1 MGELEGGG
9 IDGHRGSGGVEVSDA
24 DIVAVRG
31 DWLVRADRGSVYA
44 IVSDFESMPEHFP
57 KIARSIRLV
66 DREGDVLT
74 LEAEAG
80 SFASWLPTARIE
92 LTVTLLP
99 GQGYRCTTRNL
110 TFNTT
115 GDEELLLVDD
125 PEGTRIKYTYFVT
138 VRRRWFKPLFQW
150 GVTTFGLPF
159 WKRSFIDPL
168 ESLVRSQVRPRN
180 QRSSR

>member
-1 MGELEGGG
+1 MT
-9 IDGHRGSGGVEVSDA
+9 DSNV
-24 DIVAVRG
+24 VAVHG
-31 DWLVRADRGSVYA
+31 DWPVHADRMALYA
-44 IVSDFESMPEHFP
+44 IVSDFERMPVHFP

-66 DREGDVLT
+66 KREGDVLT

-80 SFASWLPTARIE
+80 SFGSLLPSVKIEITA
-92 LTVTLLP
+92 TLLP

-110 TFNTT
+110 TFHTT

-138 VRRRWFKPLFQW
+138 VRNRWFKPIFAW
-150 GVTTFGLPF
+150 MVKAFGLPF

-168 ESLVRSQVRPRN
+168 ESLVKK
-180 QRSSR
+180 QRES

>member
-1 MGELEGGG
+1 M
-9 IDGHRGSGGVEVSDA
+9 SDA
-24 DIVAVRG
+24 DVVAVHG

-44 IVSDFESMPEHFP
+44 IVSDFERMPERFP
-57 KIARSIRLV
+57 EIARSIRLV
-66 DREGDVLT
+66 YREGDVLT

-115 GDEELLLVDD
+115 GDEELLLVDN

-138 VRRRWFKPLFQW
+138 VRRFWFNPLFAW
-150 GVTTFGLPF
+150 GGATFGLPF
-159 WKRSFIDPL
+159 SKRSFIDPL
-168 ESLVRSQVRPRN
+168 ESLVKA
-180 QRSSR
+180 

>member
-1 MGELEGGG
+1 VR
-9 IDGHRGSGGVEVSDA
+9 DSDV
-24 DIVAVRG
+24 VAVHG
-31 DWLVRADRGSVYA
+31 DWLVHADRASVYA
-44 IVSDFESMPEHFP
+44 IVSDFERMPERFP

-66 DREGDVLT
+66 KREGDVLT

-80 SFASWLPTARIE
+80 SFASWLPSARIE
-92 LTVTLLP
+92 LTATLLP

-125 PEGTRIKYTYFVT
+125 PEGTRISYTYFVT
-138 VRRRWFKPLFQW
+138 VRRRWLRPLFAW
-150 GVTTFGLPF
+150 MVSAFGLPF

-168 ESLVRSQVRPRN
+168 ELLVEAQHE
-180 QRSSR
+180 Q